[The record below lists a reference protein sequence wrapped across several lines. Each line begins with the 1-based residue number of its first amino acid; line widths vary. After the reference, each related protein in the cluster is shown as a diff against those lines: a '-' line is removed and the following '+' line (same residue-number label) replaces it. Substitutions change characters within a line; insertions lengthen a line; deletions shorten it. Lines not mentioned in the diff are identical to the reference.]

1 MTRRAWALFGTIS
14 LLWGLPYLLIKVA
27 IAELDP
33 SVIVFARVVMS
44 AIVLLPV
51 ALVRGALPLMLVR
64 WRAVLALA
72 VLEIVAPFLLI
83 AYGETHITSALAG
96 LLIAADPLFIALLAL
111 RLDRSE
117 GLSGLRLMGLLLGF
131 SGVVALLGLDL
142 RGDALGLVGAG
153 LVLLAALCYAGGALL
168 IKRSFSDVSPVGSVA
183 ASLTIAAI
191 PLAILAASHV
201 PDHAPSAPVVV
212 SVLVLGLACTAFG
225 FLTYFSLIAEAGA
238 TSAALI
244 TYVNPA
250 VAVVLGAL
258 VLSEPITPATI
269 AGFAC
274 ILLGCWLST
283 GGRLPRRARARPV
296 VLRPG
301 IDVSD

>member
-1 MTRRAWALFGTIS
+1 MTRRAWALFSVLS

-33 SVIVFARVVMS
+33 SVIVVARVVMS
-44 AIVLLPV
+44 AVVLLPL
-51 ALVRGALPLMLVR
+51 ALVRGEMPLMLVR

-72 VLEIVAPFLLI
+72 TLEIVAPFLLI

-117 GLSGLRLMGLLLGF
+117 GLSGLRLTGLLLGF
-131 SGVVALLGLDL
+131 LGVVALLGLDL
-142 RGDALGLVGAG
+142 RADALGLVGAG

-168 IKRSFSDVSPVGSVA
+168 IKRCFSDVSPIGSSA
-183 ASLTIAAI
+183 ASLTVSAI
-191 PLAILAASHV
+191 PLAILAASHL
-201 PDHAPSAPVVV
+201 PTHMPSGAVVV
-212 SVLVLGLACTAFG
+212 SVVVLGLACTAFG

-250 VAVVLGAL
+250 VAVVLGAI
-258 VLSEPITPATI
+258 VLGERVTPATI
-269 AGFAC
+269 AGFVL
-274 ILLGCWLST
+274 ILVGCWLST
-283 GGRLPRRARARPV
+283 GGTLPRRTRA
-296 VLRPG
+296 VLGSHWSRAA
-301 IDVSD
+301 